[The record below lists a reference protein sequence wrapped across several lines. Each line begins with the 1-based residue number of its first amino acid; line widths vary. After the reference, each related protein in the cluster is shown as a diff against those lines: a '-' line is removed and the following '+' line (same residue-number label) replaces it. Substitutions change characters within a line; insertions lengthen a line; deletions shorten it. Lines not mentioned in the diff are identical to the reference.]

1 MNAAEKYQ
9 AELIQSEKDHHTP
22 TAGAMSGHILANL
35 FIQRNK
41 LRQINYYLKGPGK
54 AFRVEI
60 AAIIKK
66 EDELF
71 DRLNQ
76 LLLDEGQVIPTTT
89 AEFTQYT
96 MLEESGQLKYE
107 EIDSI
112 LFSAVQDFNTQN
124 LFVVRGIKLAE
135 KEEKF
140 ALMQFLQDLYGWLK
154 GQSRLFQSFIGHD
167 ALEGLLLEDDADDD

>member
-9 AELIQSEKDHHTP
+9 AELVQSEKDHHTP

-41 LRQINYYLKGPGK
+41 LRQANYYLKGTAKG
-54 AFRVEI
+54 VSSQI
-60 AAIIKK
+60 ADTIKK

-76 LLLDEGQVIPTTT
+76 LLLDEGEVIPTTT
-89 AEFTQYT
+89 AEFTRYT

-107 EIDSI
+107 TTENI
-112 LFSAVQDFNTQN
+112 LFTAVQDFNTQN
-124 LFVVRGIKLAE
+124 LFVTRGIKLAE

-140 ALMQFLQDLYGWLK
+140 ALVVFLQALYGWLK
-154 GQSRLFQSFIGHD
+154 AQSRLFQSFIGHD
-167 ALEGLLLEDDADDD
+167 ALEGLLEEDEED